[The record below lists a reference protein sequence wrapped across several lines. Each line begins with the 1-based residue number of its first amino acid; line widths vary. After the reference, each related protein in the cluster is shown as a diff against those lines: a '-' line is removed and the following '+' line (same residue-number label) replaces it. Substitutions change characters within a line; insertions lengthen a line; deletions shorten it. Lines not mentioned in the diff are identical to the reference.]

1 MSTKQKLNFGEEMA
15 KLHPVIL
22 RSVMKRQESVFKK
35 GNLAITHIVVL
46 EYLGEKGSCT
56 MTELSRVLN
65 LTTSA
70 VTVIVDKM
78 ISMKLVKRER
88 SVKDRRIV
96 NVELLSKGKE
106 TVKEADKEK
115 ISMINNI
122 YSVLTEGEKEEFL
135 KLMTKVYDDL
145 RKKL

>member
-1 MSTKQKLNFGEEMA
+1 MTTKEKLNFGVEMA
-15 KLHPVIL
+15 KLNPIIL

-46 EYLGEKGSCT
+46 EYLGEKGTCT

-78 ISMKLVKRER
+78 ISMKLIKRER
-88 SVKDRRIV
+88 SAKDRRIV
-96 NVELLSKGKE
+96 NVELLAKGKE
-106 TVKEADKEK
+106 TVKDAGKEK
-115 ISMINNI
+115 ISMINDI
-122 YSVLTEGEKEEFL
+122 YSVLTKGEKEEIL
-135 KLMTKVYDDL
+135 KLMTKVCDDL